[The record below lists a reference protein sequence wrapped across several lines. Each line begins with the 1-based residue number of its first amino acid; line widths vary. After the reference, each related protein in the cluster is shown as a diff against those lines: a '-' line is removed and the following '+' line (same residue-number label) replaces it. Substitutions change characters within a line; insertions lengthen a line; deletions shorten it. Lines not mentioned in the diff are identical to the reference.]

1 MAQTAMTVRM
11 DNQQKA
17 QFDKLCEQFGMSANT
32 AINIFVKAVI
42 RSKSIPFSI
51 QAKNEEEDEVTAK
64 AKAAFQYMCDT
75 ARENNIDMSL
85 DAVIDTNIIVSSFI
99 TKNPSSATRRVINS
113 MLSGKIKPLYN
124 EEILDEYFDVLNR
137 SKFHLSEIRI
147 HELLNFFKQYGIDSS
162 RFPYD
167 GEMPDEDD
175 RVFYEVCLSKE
186 DSFLVT
192 GNLKHFPKEP
202 QVITA
207 AEMMEILDNE
217 L

>member
-1 MAQTAMTVRM
+1 MKFLTWQNPEQLFVAQELINKVKSKCCGIKDKLMAQTAMTVRM

-85 DAVIDTNIIVSSFI
+85 DEI
-99 TKNPSSATRRVINS
+99 
-113 MLSGKIKPLYN
+113 N
-124 EEILDEYFDVLNR
+124 EEIREVRRLRKERN
-137 SKFHLSEIRI
+137 
-147 HELLNFFKQYGIDSS
+147 GICS
-162 RFPYD
+162 
-167 GEMPDEDD
+167 
-175 RVFYEVCLSKE
+175 
-186 DSFLVT
+186 
-192 GNLKHFPKEP
+192 H
-202 QVITA
+202 
-207 AEMMEILDNE
+207 
-217 L
+217 

>member
-51 QAKNEEEDEVTAK
+51 QAKNEENEEEDEVTAK

-85 DAVIDTNIIVSSFI
+85 DEINEDIREV
-99 TKNPSSATRRVINS
+99 RRLRKERN
-113 MLSGKIKPLYN
+113 
-124 EEILDEYFDVLNR
+124 
-137 SKFHLSEIRI
+137 
-147 HELLNFFKQYGIDSS
+147 GICS
-162 RFPYD
+162 
-167 GEMPDEDD
+167 
-175 RVFYEVCLSKE
+175 
-186 DSFLVT
+186 
-192 GNLKHFPKEP
+192 H
-202 QVITA
+202 
-207 AEMMEILDNE
+207 
-217 L
+217 